1 MTTTTDRM
9 NGMTVPEGG
18 DAAGADSVETNIVLY
33 QDDGRNVPVQVRYE
47 DETFW
52 LTQKAMAELFD
63 VTVPNISYH
72 LQGIYDSGELEK
84 DRTIQDFLI
93 VRQEG
98 NRKVSRKVAFYNL
111 DAIIAVGYRVNSMKA
126 TRFRQ
131 WATKTLRE
139 YIIKGFVLNDDML
152 RNGRPFGKDYFD
164 ELLRRIRDIRAS
176 ERRFYQ
182 KITDLFQDI
191 SVDYDPKSQQARD
204 FFANVQNRFHY
215 AVSGHTA
222 AEIINERADASKP
235 NMGLTTWKGSPEG
248 RIHSSDVTIA
258 KNYLS
263 EDELSHLNQL
273 VSGFLDAAEL
283 RVRNHQTTTMAECVE
298 LCNQYIMFTGGA
310 TLQGK
315 GTVSKKQADAKA
327 VAEFRRFNDTQESD
341 FDRFVEEM
349 RERR

>member
-1 MTTTTDRM
+1 M
-9 NGMTVPEGG
+9 
-18 DAAGADSVETNIVLY
+18 DAEANIVLY
-33 QDDGRNVPVQVRYE
+33 QDGDRNVQVQMRYE

-52 LTQKAMAELFD
+52 MTQKAMAELFD

-72 LQGIYDSGELEK
+72 LKGIYDSGELEPE
-84 DRTIQDFLI
+84 RTVKDFLI

-98 NRKVSRKVAFYNL
+98 SRKVSRTVAFYNL

-152 RNGRPFGKDYFD
+152 KNGRPFGEDYFD

-191 SVDYDPKSQQARD
+191 SVDYDPKSQEARD

-222 AEIINERADASKP
+222 AEIINDRVDADKP
-235 NMGLTTWKGSPEG
+235 HMGLTTWKGSPEG
-248 RIHSSDVTIA
+248 RIHSSDVTVA

-263 EDELSHLNQL
+263 EEELDHLNQL

-283 RVRNHQTTTMAECVE
+283 RVRNHQTTTMAQCVE
-298 LCNQYIMFTGGA
+298 LCNQYIMFTGGQA
-310 TLQGK
+310 LQGK
-315 GTVSKKQADAKA
+315 GKVSRKQADAKA
-327 VAEFRRFNDTQESD
+327 MAEFCRFNDSQMSD
-341 FDRFVEEM
+341 FDVFVQEV
-349 RERR
+349 ERKAR

>member
-1 MTTTTDRM
+1 MSEK
-9 NGMTVPEGG
+9 N
-18 DAAGADSVETNIVLY
+18 DSESLNSEVEANVVLY
-33 QDDGRNVPVQVRYE
+33 QDGDRNVPVQVRYE

-63 VTVPNISYH
+63 VNVPNISKH
-72 LQGIYDSGELEK
+72 LSHIYEEGELDE
-84 DRTIQDFLI
+84 DATISKMEI

-98 NRKVSRKVAFYNL
+98 SRKVRREVVFYNL

-152 RNGRPFGKDYFD
+152 KNGRPFGEDYFD

-191 SVDYDPKSQQARD
+191 SVDYDSKSQEARD

-222 AEIINERADASKP
+222 AEIIDERANADKP
-235 NMGLTTWKGSPEG
+235 HMGLTTWKGAPEG
-248 RIHSSDVTIA
+248 KIHSSDVTVA

-263 EDELSHLNQL
+263 EDELNHLNQL

-283 RVRNHQTTTMAECVE
+283 RVRNHQTTTMAQCID
-298 LCNQYIMFTGGA
+298 LCNQYIMFTGGQS
-310 TLQGK
+310 LQGR
-315 GTVSKKQADAKA
+315 GNVSKKHADAKA
-327 VAEFRRFNDTQESD
+327 LAEFHKFNDAQISD
-341 FDRFVEEM
+341 FDRFV
-349 RERR
+349 REIEHR

>member
-1 MTTTTDRM
+1 MDVI
-9 NGMTVPEGG
+9 NGKSNMPTENS
-18 DAAGADSVETNIVLY
+18 DETPIVLY
-33 QDDGRNVPVQVRYE
+33 QADGRNVPVQVRYK

-72 LQGIYDSGELEK
+72 LQGIYESGELERE
-84 DRTIQDFLI
+84 RTIQDSLI

-98 NRKVSRKVAFYNL
+98 TRQVSRRVTFYNL
-111 DAIIAVGYRVNSMKA
+111 DVIIAVGYRVNSIKA

-131 WATKTLRE
+131 WATQTLRD

-152 RNGRPFGKDYFD
+152 KNGRPFGKDYFD
-164 ELLRRIRDIRAS
+164 ELLSRIRDIRAS

-191 SVDYDPKSQQARD
+191 SVDYDPTSQEARD

-222 AEIINERADASKP
+222 AEIIDERVDAEKP
-235 NMGLTTWKGSPEG
+235 HMGLTTWKGAPES

-263 EDELSHLNQL
+263 EDELRHLNQL

-283 RVRNHQTTTMAECVE
+283 RVRNHQTTTMAQCVE
-298 LCNQYIMFTGGA
+298 LCNQYILFTGGQS
-310 TLQGK
+310 LQGR
-315 GTVSKKQADAKA
+315 GSISKKQADAKA
-327 VAEFRRFNDTQESD
+327 VAEFRKFNDTQLSD
-341 FDRFVEEM
+341 FDLFVQEVQHK
-349 RERR
+349 R

>member
-1 MTTTTDRM
+1 M
-9 NGMTVPEGG
+9 NGTTVPEGG
-18 DAAGADSVETNIVLY
+18 EAAGADAIETNIVLY

-47 DETFW
+47 NETFW

-63 VTVPNISYH
+63 VNVRTVNEHLKNIYSS
-72 LQGIYDSGELEK
+72 QELEESA
-84 DRTIQDFLI
+84 TIRNFRI
-93 VRQEG
+93 VRREG
-98 NRKVSRKVAFYNL
+98 NRTVNREVAFYNL

-191 SVDYDPKSQQARD
+191 SVDYDPKSQAARD

-222 AEIINERADASKP
+222 AEIINERADAGKP

-248 RIHSSDVTIA
+248 RIHSSDVTVA

-341 FDRFVEEM
+341 FDRFVAEVAN
-349 RERR
+349 RR

>member
-1 MTTTTDRM
+1 M
-9 NGMTVPEGG
+9 
-18 DAAGADSVETNIVLY
+18 DAEANIVLY
-33 QDDGRNVPVQVRYE
+33 QDGDRNVQVQMRYE

-52 LTQKAMAELFD
+52 MTQKAMAELFD

-72 LQGIYDSGELEK
+72 LKGIYDSGELEPE
-84 DRTIQDFLI
+84 RTVKDFLI

-98 NRKVSRKVAFYNL
+98 SRKVSRTVAFYNL

-152 RNGRPFGKDYFD
+152 KNGRPFGEDYFD

-191 SVDYDPKSQQARD
+191 SVDYDPKSQEARD

-222 AEIINERADASKP
+222 AEIINDRVDADKP
-235 NMGLTTWKGSPEG
+235 HMGLTTWKGSPEG
-248 RIHSSDVTIA
+248 RIHSSDVTVA

-263 EDELSHLNQL
+263 EEELDHLNQL

-283 RVRNHQTTTMAECVE
+283 RVRNHQTTTMAQCVE
-298 LCNQYIMFTGGA
+298 LCNQYIMFTGGQA
-310 TLQGK
+310 LQGK
-315 GTVSKKQADAKA
+315 GKVSRKQADAKA
-327 VAEFRRFNDTQESD
+327 MAEFRRFNDSQMSD
-341 FDRFVEEM
+341 FDVFVQEV
-349 RERR
+349 ERKAR

>member
-1 MTTTTDRM
+1 MSRSYEEK
-9 NGMTVPEGG
+9 GLP
-18 DAAGADSVETNIVLY
+18 ADVSAEANIVLY
-33 QDDGRNVPVQVRYE
+33 QDDGRNVPVQVRY
-47 DETFW
+47 DGGTFW

-72 LQGIYDSGELEK
+72 LQSIYESGELERA
-84 DRTIQDFLI
+84 RTIQDSLI

-98 NRKVSRKVAFYNL
+98 SRRVSRKVTFYDL
-111 DAIIAVGYRVNSMKA
+111 DVIIAVGYRVNSIKA

-152 RNGRPFGKDYFD
+152 KNGRPFGEDYFD
-164 ELLRRIRDIRAS
+164 ELLGRIRDIRAS

-191 SVDYDPKSQQARD
+191 SVDYDPKSQEARD

-222 AEIINERADASKP
+222 AEIINERADADKP
-235 NMGLTTWKGSPEG
+235 YMGLMTWKGAPEG
-248 RIHSSDVTIA
+248 RIHSSDVTVA
-258 KNYLS
+258 KNYLN
-263 EDELSHLNQL
+263 EEELEHLNQL

-283 RVRNHQTTTMAECVE
+283 RVRNHQTTTMAQCIE
-298 LCNQYIMFTGGA
+298 LCNQYIMFTGGRP
-310 TLQGK
+310 LQGR
-315 GTVSKKQADAKA
+315 GSMSKKQADSKA
-327 VAEFRRFNDTQESD
+327 MAEFRKFNDTQLSD
-341 FDRFVEEM
+341 FDLFVQEV
-349 RERR
+349 ERKR

>member
-1 MTTTTDRM
+1 MSRSYEEK
-9 NGMTVPEGG
+9 GLP
-18 DAAGADSVETNIVLY
+18 ADVSAEANIVLY
-33 QDDGRNVPVQVRYE
+33 QDDGRNVPVQVRY
-47 DETFW
+47 DGGTFW

-72 LQGIYDSGELEK
+72 LQSIYESGELERA
-84 DRTIQDFLI
+84 RTIQDSLI

-98 NRKVSRKVAFYNL
+98 SRRVSRKVTFYDL
-111 DAIIAVGYRVNSMKA
+111 DVIIAVGYRVNSIKA

-152 RNGRPFGKDYFD
+152 KNGRPFGEDYFD
-164 ELLRRIRDIRAS
+164 ELLGRIRDIRAS

-191 SVDYDPKSQQARD
+191 SVDYDPKSQEARD

-222 AEIINERADASKP
+222 AEIINERADADKP
-235 NMGLTTWKGSPEG
+235 YMGLMTWKGAPEG
-248 RIHSSDVTIA
+248 RIHSSDVTVA
-258 KNYLS
+258 KNYLN
-263 EDELSHLNQL
+263 EEELEHLNQL

-283 RVRNHQTTTMAECVE
+283 RVRNHQTTTMAQCIE
-298 LCNQYIMFTGGA
+298 LCNQYIMFTGGRP
-310 TLQGK
+310 LQGR
-315 GTVSKKQADAKA
+315 GSMSKKQADSKA
-327 VAEFRRFNDTQESD
+327 MTEFRKFNDTQLSD
-341 FDRFVEEM
+341 FDLFVQEV
-349 RERR
+349 ERKR

>member
-1 MTTTTDRM
+1 MSEKHDSE
-9 NGMTVPEGG
+9 NF
-18 DAAGADSVETNIVLY
+18 DAEVEANIVLY

-63 VTVPNISYH
+63 VNVPNISKH
-72 LQGIYDSGELEK
+72 LSHIYEEGELDEGA
-84 DRTIQDFLI
+84 TISKMEI

-98 NRKVSRKVAFYNL
+98 SRKVCREVAFYNL
-111 DAIIAVGYRVNSMKA
+111 DAIIAVGYRVNSLKA

-152 RNGRPFGKDYFD
+152 KNGRPFGEDYFD

-191 SVDYDPKSQQARD
+191 SVDYDPKSQAARD

-222 AEIINERADASKP
+222 AEIIDERVDADKP
-235 NMGLTTWKGSPEG
+235 HMGLTTWKGAPEG
-248 RIHSSDVTIA
+248 KIHSSDVTVA

-283 RVRNHQTTTMAECVE
+283 RVRNHQTTTMEQCIE
-298 LCNQYIMFTGGA
+298 LCNQYILFTGGQS
-310 TLQGK
+310 LQGK

-327 VAEFRRFNDTQESD
+327 MAEFRKFNDAQLSD
-341 FDRFVEEM
+341 FDLFVQEI
-349 RERR
+349 ERKR